1 MKKLMS
7 FVIAVFAILAITACS
22 SNSPKDVAEKA
33 MKCLVN
39 QDYKGYVDLI
49 YLQDENKSKEDVDKA
64 KAKAQLVELLQNK
77 GEKMIKENEEVESF
91 EITKEEISEDGNSA
105 TVDLNITYK
114 NGKTDDTTVK
124 LCKDKDGKWWIDL
137 GK

>member
-7 FVIAVFAILAITACS
+7 FVIAVFAILAFTACS

-33 MKCLVN
+33 MKCIVN
-39 QDYKGYVDLI
+39 QDYKGYVDLV
-49 YLQDENKSKEDVDKA
+49 YLQDENKSKEDVG

-77 GEKMIKENEEVESF
+77 GEKSIKENEGVESF
-91 EITKEEISEDGNSA
+91 EVTKEEISEDGNSA

-124 LCKDKDGKWWIDL
+124 LCKDKNGKWWIDL

>member
-1 MKKLMS
+1 MS

-33 MKCLVN
+33 MKCIVN
-39 QDYKGYVDLI
+39 QDYKGYVDLV

-64 KAKAQLVELLQNK
+64 KAQLVELLQNK
-77 GEKMIKENEEVESF
+77 GEKSIKENEGVESF
-91 EITKEEISEDGNSA
+91 EVTKEEISEDGNSA
-105 TVDLNITYK
+105 TVDLNIMYK

-124 LCKDKDGKWWIDL
+124 LCKDKNGKWWIDL

>member
-1 MKKLMS
+1 MS

-33 MKCLVN
+33 MKCIVN

-64 KAKAQLVELLQNK
+64 KAQLVELLQNK
-77 GEKMIKENEEVESF
+77 GEKSIKENEGVESF
-91 EITKEEISEDGNSA
+91 EVTKEEISEDGNSA
-105 TVDLNITYK
+105 TVDLNIKYK

-124 LCKDKDGKWWIDL
+124 LCKDKNGKWWIDL

>member
-33 MKCLVN
+33 MKCIVN

-64 KAKAQLVELLQNK
+64 KAQLVELLQNK
-77 GEKMIKENEEVESF
+77 GEKSIKENEGVESF
-91 EITKEEISEDGNSA
+91 EVTKEEISEDGNSA

-124 LCKDKDGKWWIDL
+124 LCKDKNGKWWIDL

>member
-1 MKKLMS
+1 MS

-33 MKCLVN
+33 MKCIVN
-39 QDYKGYVDLI
+39 QDYKGYVDLV

-64 KAKAQLVELLQNK
+64 KAQLVELLQNK
-77 GEKMIKENEEVESF
+77 GEKSIKENEGVESF
-91 EITKEEISEDGNSA
+91 EVTKEEISEDGNSA

-124 LCKDKDGKWWIDL
+124 LCKDKNGKWWIDL

>member
-7 FVIAVFAILAITACS
+7 FVIAVFAILAFTACS

-33 MKCLVN
+33 MKCIVN
-39 QDYKGYVDLI
+39 QDYKGYVDLV

-64 KAKAQLVELLQNK
+64 KAQLVELLQNK
-77 GEKMIKENEEVESF
+77 GEKSIKENEGVESF
-91 EITKEEISEDGNSA
+91 EVTKEEISEDGNSA

-124 LCKDKDGKWWIDL
+124 LCKDKNGKWWIDL

>member
-1 MKKLMS
+1 MS

-33 MKCLVN
+33 MKCIVN

-64 KAKAQLVELLQNK
+64 KAQLVELLQNK
-77 GEKMIKENEEVESF
+77 GEKSIKENEGAESF
-91 EITKEEISEDGNSA
+91 EVTKEEISEDGNSA
-105 TVDLNITYK
+105 TVDLNIKYK

-124 LCKDKDGKWWIDL
+124 LCKDKNGKWWIDL

>member
-64 KAKAQLVELLQNK
+64 KAQLVELLQNK
-77 GEKMIKENEEVESF
+77 GEKMIKENEGVESF

-105 TVDLNITYK
+105 TVDMNIKYK

>member
-33 MKCLVN
+33 MKCIVN
-39 QDYKGYVDLI
+39 QDYKGYVDLV
-49 YLQDENKSKEDVDKA
+49 YLQDENKSKEDVG

-77 GEKMIKENEEVESF
+77 GEKSIKENEGVESF
-91 EITKEEISEDGNSA
+91 EVTKEEISEDGNSA

-124 LCKDKDGKWWIDL
+124 LCKDKNGKWWIDL

>member
-1 MKKLMS
+1 MS

-33 MKCLVN
+33 MKCIVN
-39 QDYKGYVDLI
+39 QDYKGYVDLV
-49 YLQDENKSKEDVDKA
+49 YLQDENKSKEDVG

-77 GEKMIKENEEVESF
+77 GEKSIKENEGVESF
-91 EITKEEISEDGNSA
+91 EVTKEEISEDGNSA

-124 LCKDKDGKWWIDL
+124 LCKDKNGKWWIDL

>member
-33 MKCLVN
+33 MKCIVN
-39 QDYKGYVDLI
+39 QDYKGYVDLV

-64 KAKAQLVELLQNK
+64 KAQLVELLQNK
-77 GEKMIKENEEVESF
+77 GEKLIKENEGVESF
-91 EITKEEISEDGNSA
+91 EVTKEEISEDGNSA

-124 LCKDKDGKWWIDL
+124 LCKDKNGKWWIDL

>member
-64 KAKAQLVELLQNK
+64 KAQLVELLQNK
-77 GEKMIKENEEVESF
+77 GEKMIKENEGVESF

>member
-1 MKKLMS
+1 MS

-33 MKCLVN
+33 MKCIVN

-64 KAKAQLVELLQNK
+64 KAQLVELLQNK
-77 GEKMIKENEEVESF
+77 GEKSIKENEGVESF
-91 EITKEEISEDGNSA
+91 EVTKEEISEDGNSA

-124 LCKDKDGKWWIDL
+124 LCKDKNGKWWIDL

>member
-7 FVIAVFAILAITACS
+7 FVIAVFAIFAITACS

-33 MKCLVN
+33 MKCIVN

-64 KAKAQLVELLQNK
+64 KAQLVELLQNK
-77 GEKMIKENEEVESF
+77 GEKSIKENEGVESF
-91 EITKEEISEDGNSA
+91 EVTKEEISEDGNSA

-124 LCKDKDGKWWIDL
+124 LCKDKNGKWWIDL

>member
-33 MKCLVN
+33 MKCIVN
-39 QDYKGYVDLI
+39 QDYKGYVDLV

-64 KAKAQLVELLQNK
+64 KAQLVELLQNK
-77 GEKMIKENEEVESF
+77 GEKSIKENEGVESF
-91 EITKEEISEDGNSA
+91 EVTKEEISEDGNSA

-124 LCKDKDGKWWIDL
+124 LCKDKNGKWWIDL

>member
-7 FVIAVFAILAITACS
+7 FVIAVFAIFAITACS

-33 MKCLVN
+33 MKCIVN

-64 KAKAQLVELLQNK
+64 KAQLVELLQNK
-77 GEKMIKENEEVESF
+77 GEKSIKENEGVESF
-91 EITKEEISEDGNSA
+91 EVTKEEISEDGNSA

-114 NGKTDDTTVK
+114 NGKTDATTVK
-124 LCKDKDGKWWIDL
+124 LCKDKNGKWWIDL

>member
-1 MKKLMS
+1 MS

-33 MKCLVN
+33 MKCIVN

-64 KAKAQLVELLQNK
+64 KAQLVELLQNK
-77 GEKMIKENEEVESF
+77 GEKSIKENEGVESF

-124 LCKDKDGKWWIDL
+124 LCKDKNGKWWIDL

>member
-1 MKKLMS
+1 MS
-7 FVIAVFAILAITACS
+7 FVIAVFAILAFTACS

-33 MKCLVN
+33 MKCIVN
-39 QDYKGYVDLI
+39 QDYKGYVDLV
-49 YLQDENKSKEDVDKA
+49 YLQDENKSKEDVG

-77 GEKMIKENEEVESF
+77 GEKSIKENEGVESF
-91 EITKEEISEDGNSA
+91 EVTKEEISEDGNSA

-124 LCKDKDGKWWIDL
+124 LCKDKNGKWWIDL

>member
-33 MKCLVN
+33 MKCIVN
-39 QDYKGYVDLI
+39 QDYKGYVDLV

-64 KAKAQLVELLQNK
+64 KAQLVELLQNK
-77 GEKMIKENEEVESF
+77 GEKSIKENEGVESF
-91 EITKEEISEDGNSA
+91 EVTKEEISEDGNSA
-105 TVDLNITYK
+105 TVDLNIKYK

-124 LCKDKDGKWWIDL
+124 LCKDKNGKWWIDL

>member
-33 MKCLVN
+33 MKCIVN

-64 KAKAQLVELLQNK
+64 KAQLVELLQNK
-77 GEKMIKENEEVESF
+77 GEKSIKENEGVESF
-91 EITKEEISEDGNSA
+91 EVTKEEISEDGNSA
-105 TVDLNITYK
+105 TVDLNIKYK

-124 LCKDKDGKWWIDL
+124 LCKDKNGKWWIDL

>member
-1 MKKLMS
+1 MS

-33 MKCLVN
+33 MKCIVN
-39 QDYKGYVDLI
+39 QDYKGYVDLV

-64 KAKAQLVELLQNK
+64 KAQLVELLQNK
-77 GEKMIKENEEVESF
+77 GEKSIKENEGVESF
-91 EITKEEISEDGNSA
+91 EVTKEEISEDGNSA
-105 TVDLNITYK
+105 TVDLNIKYK

-124 LCKDKDGKWWIDL
+124 LCKDKNGKWWIDL